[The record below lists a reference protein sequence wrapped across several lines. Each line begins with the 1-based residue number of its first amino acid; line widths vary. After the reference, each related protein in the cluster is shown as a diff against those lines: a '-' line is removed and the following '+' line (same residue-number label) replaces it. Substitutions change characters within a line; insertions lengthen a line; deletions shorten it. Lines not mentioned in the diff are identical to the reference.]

1 MTIEILDGAI
11 DVAGETIGRLA
22 KVGVV

>member
-22 KVGVV
+22 KVEVV